1 MAEAEATSLHAY
13 LLEYKNKTA
22 ISSRPVKKED
32 NKTLCMRQL
41 LQRNVMYTAAANFY
55 SKNKFDNDSKAEVM
69 KIMKYVNITFQ
80 YIIKNNSWMSE
91 TTKKAVLKRLNE
103 INLVVGYPDWMLD
116 ETTINN
122 LYQFVP
128 NIQEQD
134 SFIKHFFH
142 LQENDH
148 NQKLLKLTSKYFNK
162 SYEEVVLRSHAFYD
176 GVTETIAYPAA
187 ALATHF
193 RKSPIPRSVN
203 FGTVGTILAQL
214 LSTAMDR
221 YDKKRINGSIVEIEF
236 WDNQTTT
243 SFCRNS
249 KCLNNSEQCS
259 DKGDCYSASHQKLRD
274 YVGVRVSH
282 TALERSKQNYT
293 GPFLLDNETLN
304 TEDKIFFTF
313 FGSLYCPYSVNEND
327 LSEVKKTVK
336 SVQAR
341 ADDEGISFPKSLN
354 EIVSIYHKFNETF
367 SCNGTV
373 NDTCNLVPEEK
384 LSNDEC

>member
-1 MAEAEATSLHAY
+1 M
-13 LLEYKNKTA
+13 
-22 ISSRPVKKED
+22 
-32 NKTLCMRQL
+32 
-41 LQRNVMYTAAANFY
+41 
-55 SKNKFDNDSKAEVM
+55 SKNTKAE
-69 KIMKYVNITFQ
+69 
-80 YIIKNNSWMSE
+80 
-91 TTKKAVLKRLNE
+91 VLKRLKE
-103 INLVVGYPDWMLD
+103 LNLVIGYPDWVLD
-116 ETTINN
+116 EAIIND

-128 NIQEQD
+128 KIQNNE

-148 NQKLLKLTSKYFNK
+148 YQKLLKLTSKYINK
-162 SYEEVVLRSHAFYD
+162 SNEEVVLYSKEFYQGLTD
-176 GVTETIAYPAA
+176 TIAYPAA
-187 ALATHF
+187 ALVTHF

-214 LSTAMDR
+214 LTTAMDR
-221 YDKKRINGSIVEIEF
+221 HDKRRINGSIVQIEF

-243 SFCRNS
+243 SFCSNS

-259 DKGDCYSASHQKLRD
+259 DKGECYSASHQKLHD

-282 TALERSKQNYT
+282 KALERSKQNYT

-327 LSEVKKTVK
+327 LSGVKKTEK
-336 SVQAR
+336 LVQAR
-341 ADDEGISFPKSLN
+341 ADDEGISFRKSLN
-354 EIVSIYHKFNETF
+354 EVVSIYHKFNETF
-367 SCNGTV
+367 SCNGTL

-384 LSNDEC
+384 LSNDGC